1 MCSDINIEI
10 SEVDYLLLE
19 YIYFRHAL
27 EITFLLNK
35 HFFLRMACKL
45 LSQNAKPNY
54 QEGGESDPNKSGGVR
69 KFRKISRKKI
79 SEGSPY

>member
-35 HFFLRMACKL
+35 HFFLRMAYKL
-45 LSQNAKPNY
+45 LSQNAKPNS
-54 QEGGESDPNKSGGVR
+54 Q
-69 KFRKISRKKI
+69 
-79 SEGSPY
+79 

>member
-27 EITFLLNK
+27 EITFYLTSIFSYEWLTSYSHK
-35 HFFLRMACKL
+35 M
-45 LSQNAKPNY
+45 QNLIIRR
-54 QEGGESDPNKSGGVR
+54 GGESDPNKSGGVR